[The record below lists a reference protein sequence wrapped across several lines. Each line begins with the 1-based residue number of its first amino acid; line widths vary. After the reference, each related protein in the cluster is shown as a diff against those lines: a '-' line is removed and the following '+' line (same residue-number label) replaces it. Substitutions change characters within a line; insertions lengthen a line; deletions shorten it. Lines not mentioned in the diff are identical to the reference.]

1 MKYPIDREK
10 FVERWHRDIR
20 RECEREPD
28 AGDTEFA
35 EALVR
40 CMNDAYYAGVADG
53 GKLSENSGG
62 GYQKHPHSKAS
73 PDQSAPAECS
83 IGAEGRL

>member
-1 MKYPIDREK
+1 MKYPVNREK

-20 RECEREPD
+20 KEFGREPD

-40 CMNDAYYAGVADG
+40 CMNQAYYAGVADG
-53 GKLSENSGG
+53 NKLSENSGG
-62 GYQKHPHSKAS
+62 GVQKTPT
-73 PDQSAPAECS
+73 
-83 IGAEGRL
+83 

>member
-20 RECEREPD
+20 RELEREPD

-40 CMNDAYYAGVADG
+40 CMNDAYYAGIADG
-53 GKLSENSGG
+53 SKLSENSGG
-62 GYQKHPHSKAS
+62 GTGSTHIA
-73 PDQSAPAECS
+73 
-83 IGAEGRL
+83 RLLPIRAHLQNAA